1 MITCAI
7 LLLKEGSGQEEV
19 AGVGGGQQPWQ
30 LHILQPA
37 SSLQVFQEVQ
47 ALITSCIDGF
57 NVCIFAYGQ
66 TGAGKTYTME
76 VGTHWMEQGFRVK
89 TAPLLPLMGVPLIGL
104 KVLCEACFASL
115 GLHNLRAEPII
126 ICINP
131 KAPGLKRGALPKHTC
146 VVPVGMGRG
155 RCADN
160 SLWPQRGLDLG

>member
-1 MITCAI
+1 M
-7 LLLKEGSGQEEV
+7 
-19 AGVGGGQQPWQ
+19 GGGQKPWQ

-115 GLHNLRAEPII
+115 GLHSLRAESII

-146 VVPVGMGRG
+146 LVPVGTGRG